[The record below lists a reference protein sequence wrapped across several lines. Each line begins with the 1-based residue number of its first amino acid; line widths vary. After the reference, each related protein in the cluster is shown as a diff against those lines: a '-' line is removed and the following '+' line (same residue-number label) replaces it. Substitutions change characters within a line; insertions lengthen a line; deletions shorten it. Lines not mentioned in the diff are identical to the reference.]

1 MTFPAVANL
10 NRGAN
15 VHVRIGVTYN
25 PREIEIELADGT
37 TADTVK
43 STLEQA
49 ASNGQSMVWLT
60 DRKGRQV
67 GIAMEKL
74 AWVELGTAADV
85 GRIGFGAT

>member
-1 MTFPAVANL
+1 
-10 NRGAN
+10 

-37 TADTVK
+37 DPEAVK
-43 STLEQA
+43 GSLERA
-49 ASNGQSMVWLT
+49 VANGGGGIFWIT

-67 GIAMEKL
+67 GIALDKL
-74 AWVELGTAADV
+74 AWVELGTASDL